1 MTLALAHGHAVPAFN
16 GLFYATVATII
27 PVLFVALAAGRP
39 YEGLLR
45 TALLIA
51 RAREAGE
58 SSFRPARGMASR
70 IARKMPPRRIPRI
83 MLINAFVI
91 MTAGVVGEGT
101 AIAVLYQRSD
111 NAASRATVFTAAIIM
126 LIAVATGP
134 VQAYIMASLSMPGGP
149 LDHQAE
155 QAAGAQQRAPGT
167 LAASPASQEAGTD
180 PAASA
185 LAEPGKQD
193 AS

>member
-1 MTLALAHGHAVPAFN
+1 VTLAVAHGHAAPPFN

-58 SSFRPARGMASR
+58 SPFRPALSMASR
-70 IARKMPPRRIPRI
+70 IARRLPPRRIPRI

-91 MTAGVVGEGT
+91 MTAGVVGEGIS
-101 AIAVLYQRSD
+101 IAVLYQRSD
-111 NAASRATVFTAAIIM
+111 DAASRATAFTAAIIL

-155 QAAGAQQRAPGT
+155 HAAGAQQRAAGAQ
-167 LAASPASQEAGTD
+167 AASPASHEAGAD
-180 PAASA
+180 PAVPAPS
-185 LAEPGKQD
+185 EPGKQD

>member
-1 MTLALAHGHAVPAFN
+1 MILALAQSHPAPAFN

-51 RAREAGE
+51 RAQEAGQ
-58 SSFRPARGMASR
+58 SPLRPAPGMASR
-70 IARKMPPRRIPRI
+70 IARKLPLRRIPRI

-91 MTAGVVGEGT
+91 MIAGIVGEGT
-101 AIAVLYQRSD
+101 AIAVLYWRSD
-111 NAASRATVFTAAIIM
+111 DAANRATVFTAAVI
-126 LIAVATGP
+126 LLLAVATGP

-149 LDHQAE
+149 LDHPAE
-155 QAAGAQQRAPGT
+155 QRVRAQQPT
-167 LAASPASQEAGTD
+167 ASPAGTSSQ
-180 PAASA
+180 S
-185 LAEPGKQD
+185 D
-193 AS
+193 ADDDADDD

>member
-1 MTLALAHGHAVPAFN
+1 MILALAQSNAAPAFN

-39 YEGLLR
+39 YEGLMR

-51 RAREAGE
+51 RAQEAGQ
-58 SSFRPARGMASR
+58 SLLRHAPGMASR
-70 IARKMPPRRIPRI
+70 IARKLPLRRIPRI

-91 MTAGVVGEGT
+91 MIAGIVGEGT

-111 NAASRATVFTAAIIM
+111 DAANRATVFTAAVI
-126 LIAVATGP
+126 LLFAVATGP
-134 VQAYIMASLSMPGGP
+134 VQAYIMASLSVPGGP

-155 QAAGAQQRAPGT
+155 QSAGAQQPAAGT
-167 LAASPASQEAGTD
+167 AAASSQSDADDAAAGHAPNAGTR
-180 PAASA
+180 
-185 LAEPGKQD
+185 ETD
-193 AS
+193 AD

>member
-1 MTLALAHGHAVPAFN
+1 MILALAQSHAAPAFN

-51 RAREAGE
+51 RAQEAGQ
-58 SSFRPARGMASR
+58 SPPRPAPGMTSR
-70 IARKMPPRRIPRI
+70 IARKLPPRRIPRI

-91 MTAGVVGEGT
+91 MIAGIVGEAT
-101 AIAVLYQRSD
+101 AIAVLYGRSD
-111 NAASRATVFTAAIIM
+111 DAADRATVFTAAVI
-126 LIAVATGP
+126 LLVAVATGP

-149 LDHQAE
+149 LGHPAE
-155 QAAGAQQRAPGT
+155 QRAQAQQPAAGT
-167 LAASPASQEAGTD
+167 AGTSSQSD
-180 PAASA
+180 
-185 LAEPGKQD
+185 LDDLDD
-193 AS
+193 ADAD

>member
-1 MTLALAHGHAVPAFN
+1 MILALAQSHTAPAFN

-51 RAREAGE
+51 RAQEAGQ
-58 SSFRPARGMASR
+58 SPLRPAPGMASR
-70 IARKMPPRRIPRI
+70 IARKLPLRRIPRI

-91 MTAGVVGEGT
+91 MIAGIVGEGT
-101 AIAVLYQRSD
+101 AIAVLYWRSD
-111 NAASRATVFTAAIIM
+111 DAANRATVFTAAVI
-126 LIAVATGP
+126 LLLAVATGP

-149 LDHQAE
+149 LDHPAE
-155 QAAGAQQRAPGT
+155 QRAKAQQP
-167 LAASPASQEAGTD
+167 AASPAGTSSQSDADDDDADGAGAD
-180 PAASA
+180 
-185 LAEPGKQD
+185 
-193 AS
+193 